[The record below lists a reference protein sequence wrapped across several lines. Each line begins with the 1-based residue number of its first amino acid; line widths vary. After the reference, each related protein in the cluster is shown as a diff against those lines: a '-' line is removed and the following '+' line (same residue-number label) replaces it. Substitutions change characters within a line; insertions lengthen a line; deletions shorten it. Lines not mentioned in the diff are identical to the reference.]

1 MTKST
6 IDYLIQNGIRVT
18 KTGSAFYGT
27 ACGVQEFNEYVLES
41 LTLGGVTFKNLAV
54 SETLSDD
61 NLLGMNVLGS
71 FGTFEF
77 NEEHQTLSLK

>member
-1 MTKST
+1 
-6 IDYLIQNGIRVT
+6 
-18 KTGSAFYGT
+18 
-27 ACGVQEFNEYVLES
+27 
-41 LTLGGVTFKNLAV
+41 LGGVTFKNLAV